1 MKKAIEKMVN
11 TTLAI
16 VGITMVLWIGLS
28 WIDIIADNTT
38 TANHH
43 PLNAFVLLA
52 ESAK

>member
-1 MKKAIEKMVN
+1 MIKKALK
-11 TTLAI
+11 TALAI
-16 VGITMVLWIGLS
+16 VEITLVLWIGLS